1 MEISKSIGHLLND
14 AARLARHDMAG
25 RIQALGLTFPQWQ
38 VLKDLAGQEAGE
50 CCQVTMAAIARRLN
64 TRRPN
69 VLGIL
74 DRLEKLG
81 LVERS
86 VNPDNRRAHIVSLT
100 AKAQSLIAQLQTHSR
115 LTTNRALSGFTS
127 AETDAVKDYLTRIS
141 INLKQSFVDGE

>member
-1 MEISKSIGHLLND
+1 MLND
-14 AARLARHDMAG
+14 AARLTRQDMAT

-38 VLKDLAGQEAGE
+38 VLKDLAEHQTGE

-81 LVERS
+81 LVERTI
-86 VNPDNRRAHIVSLT
+86 NPDNRRAHIVSLT
-100 AKAQSLIAQLQTHSR
+100 AKAKSLIALLQTHSQ
-115 LTTNRALSGFTS
+115 LTTKKALRGFS
-127 AETDAVKDYLTRIS
+127 PQETETLRDYLTRIS
-141 INLKQSFVDGE
+141 YNLSPSTLVGR